1 MDNAVL
7 IIFVLVTGLGGLF
20 GPAWLLDRRGRKA
33 RESRAPLPEPGPIG
47 RILLWIARILIL
59 LCILSVI
66 GAFLFQSKEL
76 VWFAGDCLIMYIVAG
91 ILYRIMLVSGR

>member
-1 MDNAVL
+1 MSNLFL
-7 IIFVLVTGLGGLF
+7 IIFVLVIGLGGLF
-20 GPAWLLDRRGRKA
+20 GVAWFLDRRGRKA
-33 RESRAPLPEPGPIG
+33 REAQLLPKPGPIG

-76 VWFAGDCLIMYIVAG
+76 VWFAGDCLMLYIVDG
-91 ILYRIMLVSGR
+91 ILYRIFLASGR